1 MNIPPK
7 IKAKVRQQ
15 ALRAMCCDSKGHLTK
30 NGKVVLAYLRD
41 FCAADGRGNSF
52 PRDATGA
59 LDPLGMARAAGRR
72 EVYDL
77 LVHMLNVKLE
87 DRHNLEDGLQ

>member
-15 ALRAMCCDSKGHLTK
+15 ALRAMCCDKNGQLTK

-41 FCAADGRGNSF
+41 FCGADGRGNSF
-52 PRDATGA
+52 PVDRNGA
-59 LDPLGMARAAGRR
+59 LDPLAMARAAGRR

-77 LVHMLNVKLE
+77 LVKMMTMKLE
-87 DRHNLEDGLQ
+87 DRHNLEDVL

>member
-1 MNIPPK
+1 MTSIPPR

-15 ALRAMCCDSKGHLTK
+15 ALRAMCCNSSGELTK

-41 FCAADGRGNSF
+41 FCGADGRGNPF
-52 PRDATGA
+52 PIDRNGA

-72 EVYDL
+72 EVFDL
-77 LVHMLNVKLE
+77 LVRMMTMKLE
-87 DRHNLEDGLQ
+87 DRHNLEDVL

>member
-1 MNIPPK
+1 MTSIPPR

-15 ALRAMCCDSKGHLTK
+15 ALRAMCCDKNGQLTQ
-30 NGKVVLAYLRD
+30 NGKVVLAYLRN
-41 FCAADGRGNSF
+41 FCGADGKGNAF
-52 PRDATGA
+52 PLDATGA

-77 LVHMLNVKLE
+77 LVRMMTMKLE
-87 DRHNLEDGLQ
+87 DRHNLEDVL